1 MLRLSLSCISLWLLT
16 APALA
21 QSLCDELW
29 GERNAIYFDA
39 GYCFKTAR
47 GIKAFGNNVDCKYD
61 DIADVPLTARNRSDI
76 AQIQAQE
83 RQRNC
88 PR

>member
-1 MLRLSLSCISLWLLT
+1 MLRLPFACVALSLLT
-16 APALA
+16 TPAFA

-47 GIKAFGNNVDCKYD
+47 GIKAFGNNADCKYD

-76 AQIQAQE
+76 AEIQKQE